1 MFYITKHLLILR
13 YLVYVTVYSLS
24 LKMCVQKLWWNNY
37 VERLKW
43 VMIRITNSVSRLASL
58 DRRYLA
64 TAFLIKVAQ
73 MLSDLLGSFKKDPF

>member
-1 MFYITKHLLILR
+1 
-13 YLVYVTVYSLS
+13 
-24 LKMCVQKLWWNNY
+24 
-37 VERLKW
+37 
-43 VMIRITNSVSRLASL
+43 MIRITNSVSRLASL